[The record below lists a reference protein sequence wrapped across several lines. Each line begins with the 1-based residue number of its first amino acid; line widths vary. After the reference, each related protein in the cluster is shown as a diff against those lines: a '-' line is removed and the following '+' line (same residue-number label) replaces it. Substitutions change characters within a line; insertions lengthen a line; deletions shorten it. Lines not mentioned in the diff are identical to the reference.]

1 MTCSHK
7 APNQLM
13 NFNNCLHH
21 FTFHTTYSNQIDT
34 DMYYVHV
41 ANIIGAIL
49 WTTLRYGPASN
60 MVRKVF
66 FFAVKLACSW
76 LLMSWPFQTFRLN
89 ICQQRR
95 HSQNHQMNNNIND
108 SDDVDD
114 NDNNNNGNGTIT
126 NPTHTFMIS
135 LSTL

>member
-1 MTCSHK
+1 MTGSHK

-49 WTTLRYGPASN
+49 WITLRYDPASN

-66 FFAVKLACSW
+66 FFRRKTGLFVAINVMAIPHISFEYLSAKK
-76 LLMSWPFQTFRLN
+76 TFTKPSN
-89 ICQQRR
+89 E
-95 HSQNHQMNNNIND
+95 
-108 SDDVDD
+108 
-114 NDNNNNGNGTIT
+114 
-126 NPTHTFMIS
+126 
-135 LSTL
+135 